1 MGAVKQKKLKDHVDM
16 AVEREMRQ
24 IEEQEKRER
33 RPGEVEKLRE
43 KWEQSAYRVEAKLP
57 EIWNDKPEVEKIRN
71 EKRPEIGYFNGV
83 TIINGKIVK

>member
-1 MGAVKQKKLKDHVDM
+1 MGTVKQKKLKNHVDM

-33 RPGEVEKLRE
+33 RPGEIEELRG
-43 KWEQSAYRVEAKLP
+43 KWEQSAHRVETKLP
-57 EIWNDKPEVEKIRN
+57 EIWNDKPETGN
-71 EKRPEIGYFNGV
+71 EKRPEIGYFSGV